1 MQQPQPETID
11 HSRSAPLHKLSS
23 DFLNIS
29 ILVLAGAIILFIN
42 IGGWDLWNPD
52 EPRYAQVAREM
63 MQTGNYL
70 VPHINSEIYPDKPPV
85 FFWLIALASKPFG
98 DVTSASA
105 RIPSA
110 VAALGVIL
118 LTYLFGRILY
128 NQTVGLL
135 AGLILLTTTQFT
147 WLALRAN
154 IDITLTLWTTLSIFL
169 FYSGYTKEK
178 SKTAWYLLSYGAMGL
193 AVLTKGPVGFAIPLI
208 TIALFL
214 IAQMQFKQFK
224 ELSIGKGVLIIAGVT
239 AVWLVP
245 ACILGGGEYAR
256 EIIFKQTISR
266 TVDSF
271 SHKQPFYYYLI
282 NFPADFNPW
291 TFFIPSAVIY
301 GWRKIRQ
308 GETMN
313 LRFPLVW
320 FLGTFVF
327 FSFISGKRNLYL
339 MPLYPAAALLMAR
352 FWYDF
357 TAKGSEAAMK
367 EHPRLLTIPFYLL
380 FGGLTIFSIIAGAAV
395 LFGGSIPQLQE
406 FDLDLKTVPLYPL
419 LIVLCAGGVAGLLL
433 IRKRVR
439 AALPFSVIIL
449 VMFLGFIFSVRD
461 IFPSLNAAKSAKPFC
476 DRINKIVKPED
487 KLIAFRFDPES
498 FNYFL
503 NRTPI
508 PVINDYE
515 KMKERLK
522 APDKVYGLVLAR
534 HLDQAPEDEKKMITV
549 LDESQIGHRKYYFF
563 VNHAA
568 GSQ

>member
-1 MQQPQPETID
+1 MQQPQSETIA
-11 HSRSAPLHKLSS
+11 HSHSAPRKLSS

-29 ILVLAGAIILFIN
+29 ILLLAGAIILFIN

-70 VPHINSEIYPDKPPV
+70 VPHINSEIYPDKPPL

-98 DVTSASA
+98 DVTAASA

-110 VAALGVIL
+110 VACLGVIL

-128 NQTVGLL
+128 NQPVGFL
-135 AGLILLTTTQFT
+135 AGLILLSNTQFI
-147 WLALRAN
+147 WIALRAN
-154 IDITLTLWTTLSIFL
+154 LDMTLTLWTTLSLFL
-169 FYSGYTKEK
+169 FYSGYTREK

-193 AVLTKGPVGFAIPLI
+193 AVLTKGPVGFAIPLL

-214 IAQMQFKQFK
+214 IVQMQFKQFK

-256 EIIFKQTISR
+256 EIIFKQTIGR

-271 SHKQPFYYYLI
+271 SHKQPFYNYLLV
-282 NFPADFNPW
+282 FPADFNPW
-291 TFFIPSAVIY
+291 TIFIPSAVIY
-301 GWRKIRQ
+301 FWTRRKSWKAL
-308 GETMN
+308 N
-313 LRFPLVW
+313 LQFPLMW

-327 FSFISGKRNLYL
+327 FSLISGKRNLYL
-339 MPLYPAAALLMAR
+339 MPLYPAAALLMAC

-357 TAKGSEAAMK
+357 ILKPSEEVQAA
-367 EHPRLLTIPFYLL
+367 HPRLLTIPFYLL
-380 FGGLTIFSIIAGAAV
+380 FGSFTIFSFVVSAAV
-395 LFGGSIPQLQE
+395 LFGVSTPQLQE
-406 FDLDLKTVPLYPL
+406 FDLDIKTVPLYPL
-419 LIVLCAGGVAGLLL
+419 LTVLCAGGLAGLLL

-439 AALPFSVIIL
+439 TVLPFSVIIL
-449 VMFLGFIFSVRD
+449 VMCISFIFSVRD
-461 IFPSLNAAKSAKPFC
+461 IYPSINTAKSAKPFC
-476 DRINKIVKPED
+476 DRINKIVRPED
-487 KLIAFRFDPES
+487 KLVAFRFDPES

-515 KMKERLK
+515 KMKGLLK
-522 APDKVYGLVLAR
+522 APEKVYVLILAR
-534 HLDQAPEDEKKMITV
+534 HLDQAPEDEKKIITV